1 MLAST
6 ERSFSIDATG
16 CTVKLCNGITVHST
30 STVAEIFGPNN
41 DRLGYLAT
49 ASPLGETLGLKAIC
63 VNPGHKVKGST
74 PCQCWVRYS
83 KKKDISSDDRV
94 DLFKSLCQWVAEG
107 TTMVRDEH
115 MDYSF
120 TIREAAGMNPRRLSA
135 AHLTFRNWMEQSL
148 VSGSGSL
155 IWIDLGTVI
164 LNCCIVTLFHSS
176 LPAFSWDNWL
186 GTDIGCHSDSKSKG
200 PTYRANFVIVESVI
214 WFICS
219 ISFWNMMW
227 HTSYKSS

>member
-1 MLAST
+1 MPADCVFGDEGAIGLISDTSPHVGSSTDRKLEASKQKEGPKPTPKPKPLQVQESFASMLAST

-16 CTVKLCNGITVHST
+16 CTVKLCNGITVHSK

-107 TTMVRDEH
+107 TTMLRDEH

-135 AHLTFRNWMEQSL
+135 AHLTFRN
-148 VSGSGSL
+148 
-155 IWIDLGTVI
+155 
-164 LNCCIVTLFHSS
+164 
-176 LPAFSWDNWL
+176 
-186 GTDIGCHSDSKSKG
+186 
-200 PTYRANFVIVESVI
+200 
-214 WFICS
+214 
-219 ISFWNMMW
+219 
-227 HTSYKSS
+227 